1 MQNRGVL
8 DAIRAAREHAAE
20 GRKAL
25 VEASPQALERC
36 AEALRAA
43 IAGLNRRRSAP
54 VGGEPSDPV
63 RREALR
69 LQTDL
74 RLLTRLL
81 EHAAEYHAGWLG
93 FAGSACAGYTG
104 SGAAAEVPRR
114 GRLLT
119 QG

>member
-1 MQNRGVL
+1 MRNRGVL
-8 DAIRAAREHAAE
+8 DAIRAAREHAEE

-25 VEASPQALERC
+25 VEASPAALERC
-36 AEALRAA
+36 AEALRSAS
-43 IAGLNRRRSAP
+43 AGLSGRRAAP
-54 VGGEPSDPV
+54 GGGAPPDPV
-63 RREALR
+63 KREALR
-69 LQTDL
+69 LQKDL

-81 EHAAEYHAGWLG
+81 EHASEYHAGWLG

>member
-1 MQNRGVL
+1 MQNRAVA
-8 DAIRAAREHAAE
+8 DAIRAARERAEE

-25 VEASPQALERC
+25 VEASPAALERC
-36 AEALRAA
+36 AEALMAASAGLRRSRAA
-43 IAGLNRRRSAP
+43 P
-54 VGGEPSDPV
+54 VSIEPSNPA

-74 RLLTRLL
+74 RLLSLLL
-81 EHAAEYHAGWLG
+81 EHASEYHAGWLG